1 VRAEQVPK
9 LDFEQACKRG
19 VIDHE
24 RVATTFHRDE
34 IKYVLRK
41 GCSGHM
47 SQGAQQRL
55 SHVLLAIH
63 VEDLAHEIVEFIVPA
78 HPKISQ
84 TTSGRLPA
92 SIESILTADSVEDGL
107 WNRIVCDP
115 AATRHPDNG
124 PDRGR
129 DEDGET
135 NKQIT
140 VHVEH
145 L

>member
-1 VRAEQVPK
+1 
-9 LDFEQACKRG
+9 
-19 VIDHE
+19 
-24 RVATTFHRDE
+24 
-34 IKYVLRK
+34 
-41 GCSGHM
+41 
-47 SQGAQQRL
+47 
-55 SHVLLAIH
+55 VLLAKH
-63 VEDLAHEIVEFIVPA
+63 VEDPAHKIVEFIVPAHRFIVTA

-84 TTSGRLPA
+84 TTSGGLPA
-92 SIESILTADSVEDGL
+92 SIESILGADSVEDGL

-115 AATRHPDNG
+115 AATRHSDNG
-124 PDRGR
+124 SDRDR